1 MCPITEQR
9 ELRVIAR
16 CIIHDQAKALEAL
29 GCEVII
35 PTRIVIIHKEVLID
49 VEILSDDI
57 PSTLL
62 LGLAVIQAD
71 DIALCIL
78 IGTKVFV
85 AVTVI
90 RVVFLPYP

>member
-16 CIIHDQAKALEAL
+16 CIIHDQAKALEAIS
-29 GCEVII
+29 CDVII
-35 PTRIVIIHKEVLID
+35 PTRIAIIHKEVLID
-49 VEILSDDI
+49 VEILSDDV

-78 IGTKVFV
+78 IGTNVVV
-85 AVTVI
+85 AI
-90 RVVFLPYP
+90 RIM